1 MFEINKATK
10 QDKKNIKR
18 FYKDNK
24 YSASFM
30 GYDHTY
36 LIKRDNIIIGSV
48 IISYITN
55 NSQYGLLH
63 ALLITEFHRRKGYAQ
78 LLIKRLQNEH
88 SHIIC
93 FADKKLQPFYIN
105 MGFKKDVNDEL
116 PLPNYLL
123 KKFNNYL
130 RNKKDLKVFININ
143 SVTNT
148 PPFNFS

>member
-10 QDKKNIKR
+10 QDKKDIKR
-18 FYKDNK
+18 FYKDNN

-36 LIKRDNIIIGSV
+36 IIRRDSIIIGSV

-63 ALLITEFHRRKGYAQ
+63 ALLITELHRRKGYAQ
-78 LLIKRLQNEH
+78 LLIKALQNEH

-93 FADKKLQPFYIN
+93 FADKKLQRLYID
-105 MGFKKDVNDEL
+105 MGFKKNVNSEF
-116 PLPNYLL
+116 PIPNYLL

-130 RNKKDLKVFININ
+130 RNKKDLKIFININ
-143 SVTNT
+143 SLTNT
-148 PPFNFS
+148 PLFNFS